1 MLVGGYHARMPKLTI
16 IIGLLLVFLGL
27 IAYFLLATAED
38 RSVTALIPAFFGVP
52 ILLCGLGGLK
62 EGLLRMITMHVA
74 MLLALL
80 GFLAPLGRLIP
91 TSIKNGF
98 TLNAATGTMIIMSV
112 LCLYL
117 LVAGIRSFVVA
128 RRS

>member
-1 MLVGGYHARMPKLTI
+1 MLKLTFI
-16 IIGLLLVFLGL
+16 ISLLLILLGL
-27 IAYFLLATAED
+27 IAYFGLATAED
-38 RSVTALIPAFFGVP
+38 RSVTALIPAFFGVS
-52 ILLCGLGGLK
+52 ILFCGLVALK
-62 EGLLRMITMHVA
+62 EGLIHRIAMHVV

-98 TLNAATGTMIIMSV
+98 TLNAASGSMIIMAV

-117 LVAGIRSFVVA
+117 LASGFYSFVAA
-128 RRS
+128 RRK

>member
-1 MLVGGYHARMPKLTI
+1 MAKLTI
-16 IIGLLLVFLGL
+16 IIGLLLIALGL

-38 RSVTALIPAFFGVP
+38 RSVTALIPAFFGAP
-52 ILLCGLGGLK
+52 IFLCGLGGLK
-62 EGLLRMITMHVA
+62 KGTLHTITMHVA
-74 MLLALL
+74 MLLAFL
-80 GFLAPLGRLIP
+80 GFIAPLGRLIP
-91 TSIKNGF
+91 SSIKNGF

-117 LVAGIRSFVVA
+117 LAAGIRSFIVA